1 MAIDFL
7 QNLNV
12 KGTIALNNNQIN
24 DFVVDHSTEGDA
36 TNVTGKLIYDSGTL
50 KYYDGS
56 SWQSLGTSSG
66 TMSSW
71 VLSDDDGDDVTV
83 SDGKYVKIFGVSGS
97 GVTTNLTDTDSGSS
111 SDEFDLEIGL
121 SGVPNSALANSTI
134 SGVALG
140 GNLNALTVDNTTIKL
155 NSGTTY
161 NGSAARTISAK
172 TAAIADGGAGLAT
185 ADQIHTFVT
194 TQTDSMAADTS
205 GNAATAT
212 LASTVTVTESTT
224 ANTNFNIVYHDGS
237 NGLLDES
244 AGGAFF
250 YNPSTETL
258 SVKNISVS
266 GTQTTNNVEVI
277 NTSSGVV
284 FEGSTNDGNETTL
297 DVIDPT
303 GDRAINLPN
312 ASGTVALFAAAST
325 DTISATPTELNK
337 LDGFTGDHNDLN
349 YAKDLRATG
358 VTATEFN
365 YLDDVTSSI
374 QTQLNAKQATITGAA
389 TTIDDTDLT
398 AGRALVSNGSGK
410 VAVSAVTSTEIG
422 HLDGVTSAIQTQLDA
437 KKAAADHVTKKLSG
451 DNSNTTYTITHGFST
466 PIVSCTV
473 LDYGNDGL
481 GATYD
486 QVMVEIK
493 RNSDNAV
500 DVIFAT
506 APSTTEDYLVLISK
520 FPAIS

>member
-12 KGTIALNNNQIN
+12 KGSIALNNNQIN
-24 DFVVDHSTEGDA
+24 DFVVDHSNTSDA

-71 VLSDDDGDDVTV
+71 VLSDDDGDDVTI

-121 SGVPNSALANSTI
+121 SNVPNSALANSTI

-140 GNLNALTVDNTTIKL
+140 GNLSNLTVDDTTIEL

-172 TAAIADGGAGLAT
+172 TAAIANGGAALAT

-212 LASTVTVTESTT
+212 LATTVTVTEDSSS
-224 ANTNFNIVYHDGS
+224 NTNFHVVFHDGS
-237 NGLLDES
+237 NGLKDES
-244 AGGAFF
+244 AAGGFY

-284 FEGSTNDGNETTL
+284 FEGSTDDGNETTL

-303 GDRAINLPN
+303 ADRAINLPN

-325 DTISATPTELNK
+325 STITSTPAELNVLDGYNGSVTELNYLK
-337 LDGFTGDHNDLN
+337 ALYD
-349 YAKDLRATG
+349 TG
-358 VTATEFN
+358 VTSTEYD
-365 YLDDVTSSI
+365 YLDGVTSNI
-374 QTQLNAKQATITGAA
+374 QTQLNGKQATITGAA

-398 AGRALVSNGSGK
+398 ASRALVSNGSGK
-410 VAVSAVTSTEIG
+410 VAVSAVTSTEVG
-422 HLDGVTSAIQTQLDA
+422 YLDGVTSAIQTQLDA

-451 DNSNTTYTITHGFST
+451 DGSNTTYTITHGFNT

-473 LDYGNDGL
+473 LDYGNDSS

-506 APSTTEDYLVLISK
+506 APTTSEDYLVLISK